1 MGRTSSSGIRD
12 NSMTSTRK
20 AALSPAT
27 EENCLRQRSRQPQM
41 IWRGFLSFVDYS
53 CSRQDVIVVQSLF
66 RRNAARTLS
75 TKRMQSIR
83 HLQSGMR
90 CGIAV
95 HYLST
100 LRGQRE
106 EEVRLET
113 RHRNFISLH
122 ACRLLIDN
130 FLETRTRP

>member
-1 MGRTSSSGIRD
+1 
-12 NSMTSTRK
+12 
-20 AALSPAT
+20 
-27 EENCLRQRSRQPQM
+27 M

-75 TKRMQSIR
+75 AKRMQSIR

-90 CGIAV
+90 CCIAV
-95 HYLST
+95 RYVSA
-100 LRGQRE
+100 LRGQRK

-113 RHRNFISLH
+113 RHRNFC
-122 ACRLLIDN
+122 ATRLQAAYRGHIVRRQLLGNEDPTVEARHYKGGT
-130 FLETRTRP
+130 FVL